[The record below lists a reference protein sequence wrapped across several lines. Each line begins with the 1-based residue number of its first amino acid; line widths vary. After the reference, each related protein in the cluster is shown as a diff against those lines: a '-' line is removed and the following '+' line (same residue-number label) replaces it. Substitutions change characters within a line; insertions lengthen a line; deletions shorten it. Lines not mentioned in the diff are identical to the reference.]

1 MEALTNIQKFLFIQ
15 QTDGCGEGWGSGSGW
30 GSGCGEG
37 WGSGSGSGCGE
48 GWGSGSGS
56 GCGEGWG
63 SGCGEGWGSGS
74 GDGIKSVNHHP
85 IFFVDGIPT
94 VFYKIRGNIAKC
106 GILQQ
111 DLSFE
116 PCFVVKGG
124 NLFAHGATL
133 REAQEALQEKLFEE
147 LPEEERIR
155 LFVES
160 HEDGKT
166 YSNQDFFEWHN
177 KLTGSCLMGRE
188 QFAREHEVDLDAS
201 MTVQEF
207 IKLTENAYG
216 GSTIRKLKEFYS

>member
-15 QTDGCGEGWGSGSGW
+15 QTDGWGDGD
-30 GSGCGEG
+30 
-37 WGSGSGSGCGE
+37 GSGSGSS
-48 GWGSGSGS
+48 WGS
-56 GCGEGWG
+56 
-63 SGCGEGWGSGS
+63 GWGSGS
-74 GDGIKSVNHHP
+74 GDGDGSGWGIKSVNHHS

-133 REAQEALQEKLFEE
+133 REAQEALQEKLFEDM
-147 LPEEERIR
+147 PENERIR

-160 HEDGKT
+160 HEDKKA
-166 YSNQDFFEWHN
+166 YPNQDFFEWHN

-188 QFAREHEVDLDAS
+188 QFAREHEVDLEAS
-201 MTVQEF
+201 MTVREF
-207 IKLTENAYG
+207 IQLTENAYG
-216 GSTIRKLKEFYS
+216 GSTIRKLKEFYP

>member
-15 QTDGCGEGWGSGSGW
+15 KTNGW
-30 GSGCGEG
+30 GSGCGSGDGSG
-37 WGSGSGSGCGE
+37 WGDGWGDGSGDGSGWGWGDGSGSGSGE
-48 GWGSGSGS
+48 D
-56 GCGEGWG
+56 
-63 SGCGEGWGSGS
+63 
-74 GDGIKSVNHHP
+74 DGIKSVNHHP
-85 IFFVDGIPT
+85 IFYVDGIPT

-116 PCFVVKGG
+116 PCFVVKSG

-133 REAQEALQEKLFEE
+133 REAQEALQEKLFEDM
-147 LPEEERIR
+147 PEEERIR

-160 HEDGKT
+160 HEDGKA
-166 YSNQDFFEWHN
+166 YPNQDFFEWHN

-188 QFAREHEVDLDAS
+188 QFAREHEVDLEAS
-201 MTVQEF
+201 MTVREF